1 MDALKS
7 SRSKTVAE
15 IKKEIEDFV
24 KKRPRC
30 KIDPENDLR
39 FSKSYVIREGQYVL
53 RDKVT
58 DEKEPRD

>member
-1 MDALKS
+1 MDARKS

-30 KIDPENDLR
+30 KLDPENDLR
-39 FSKSYVIREGQYVL
+39 FSKSYVIRDGHHIL
-53 RDKVT
+53 RDKVM